1 MKTIKNLEE
10 LKYRKLYIRT
20 EIFRKEQN
28 IKLQLGQLKSELNT
42 PGFKNEIVR
51 GILDNP
57 SLVINVARITYKLI
71 LGWKKRKHSKKAK
84 KQ

>member
-28 IKLQLGQLKSELNT
+28 IKRQFGQLKSELNA
-42 PGFKNEIVR
+42 PGFKNEIAR

-57 SLVINVARITYKLI
+57 SVVINVARITYKLVK
-71 LGWKKRKHSKKAK
+71 GWKKRKNRKK
-84 KQ
+84 KQA